1 MSIRIQKS
9 KCAGCGRCI
18 EACPGNLIKKD
29 KENKA
34 FIRQVRDCWGCTS
47 CIKECRHDAIRFF
60 LGADVGGRGAS
71 MVVSEKTDIST
82 WTVEKP
88 DGTKIT
94 IQVNKK
100 DADFDFAVD
109 FGFSVGVTV
118 RVFGAGG
125 PAASVPWTFE
135 NIQTATIHAVNTICP
150 VLHFFVNIIPFCSNT
165 YIPGSIS
172 GHERISPEIISS

>member
-71 MVVSEKTDIST
+71 MVVSEKPDIST
-82 WTVEKP
+82 WTWIHRRHKHKIRWEFIRCLYSRYP
-88 DGTKIT
+88 D
-94 IQVNKK
+94 
-100 DADFDFAVD
+100 
-109 FGFSVGVTV
+109 S
-118 RVFGAGG
+118 
-125 PAASVPWTFE
+125 P
-135 NIQTATIHAVNTICP
+135 
-150 VLHFFVNIIPFCSNT
+150 FF
-165 YIPGSIS
+165 
-172 GHERISPEIISS
+172 

>member
-71 MVVSEKTDIST
+71 MVVSEETDIKS
-82 WTVEKP
+82 
-88 DGTKIT
+88 
-94 IQVNKK
+94 
-100 DADFDFAVD
+100 
-109 FGFSVGVTV
+109 
-118 RVFGAGG
+118 
-125 PAASVPWTFE
+125 
-135 NIQTATIHAVNTICP
+135 
-150 VLHFFVNIIPFCSNT
+150 
-165 YIPGSIS
+165 
-172 GHERISPEIISS
+172 